1 MRTEQYIKEIKI
13 EDVPWHRLTTV
24 YGRATLIPQYLNDL
38 WEMQDMEK
46 VRRANY
52 EILMNIEHQNTL
64 WHATPFT
71 MIFLVRILEK
81 ATEKSANNICAK
93 FIVGQLVNFFDYI
106 EECYQYANS
115 MEHAEALLE
124 FSDLLHEDYLW
135 SEVYNELED
144 EIRYEDNPF
153 PDDLFYSFYYY
164 SHIVLL
170 NEKEMIAQAR
180 KMYQ

>member
-1 MRTEQYIKEIKI
+1 M
-13 EDVPWHRLTTV
+13 
-24 YGRATLIPQYLNDL
+24 
-38 WEMQDMEK
+38 
-46 VRRANY
+46 
-52 EILMNIEHQNTL
+52 
-64 WHATPFT
+64 
-71 MIFLVRILEK
+71 
-81 ATEKSANNICAK
+81 
-93 FIVGQLVNFFDYI
+93 NFFDYI

-170 NEKEMIAQAR
+170 SEKEMIAQAR